1 MVQIRT
7 EAVLTTG
14 SRMFSWRNAFWISRK
29 LRRSDLCSFHY
40 RPSSARHTCSDLEMR
55 MPGPC
60 QMVSL
65 ARALDGVTAQARQL
79 VPLDEAQAR
88 ARRGRPGQGAAARRQ
103 SAGLPRT
110 QPGCAGALRGPAS
123 AWRADL
129 DGVRGE
135 RSQ

>member
-40 RPSSARHTCSDLEMR
+40 RPSCARHTCSDLEML

-60 QMVSL
+60 QVVSL
-65 ARALDGVTAQARQL
+65 ARALDGVPGQTRCPA
-79 VPLDEAQAR
+79 PLDETEAHTGGVR
-88 ARRGRPGQGAAARRQ
+88 HRPPPATRERP
-103 SAGLPRT
+103 AGLPR
-110 QPGCAGALRGPAS
+110 A
-123 AWRADL
+123 
-129 DGVRGE
+129 
-135 RSQ
+135 